1 MSGVNVLAR
10 VVEPSGDPDAFTLWQ
25 SGLCDAVSGIRQRS
39 LCHDISGEFLSFDL
53 GGAELFY
60 LHSHAQEIIRTT
72 PCSKRFAPMVVIN
85 LNGGLLISQN
95 DRTVELGKGE
105 FAFFDAANRLKLT
118 YHDEFEQLF
127 VRMPNSNFVRSDF
140 YKIIL
145 SKANVA
151 DGFNG
156 VFCKLVQEIWGNAA
170 SIMPL
175 EYGTLL
181 NSLLIFSHMTSPFRQ
196 LREITEPCIRMRR
209 AMAFIE
215 SNLAEDGLTAER
227 VAEAQNVS
235 RRYLD
240 ERFALLGTR
249 IEKWIWER
257 RLARAYEDLVLAGR
271 DSKNCKSI
279 IQIALD
285 SGFSSPSHFSRAFK
299 ARFGMPP
306 RELKRQIEQETF
318 SRLTH

>member
-1 MSGVNVLAR
+1 MGVNVLAR
-10 VVEPSGDPDAFTLWQ
+10 VPDPSLDPEASMRWQ
-25 SGLCDAVSGIRQRS
+25 NGLCDAVSGIQQRS
-39 LCHDISGEFLSFDL
+39 LCHDMGGEFLSFEL
-53 GGAELFY
+53 GGAELYY
-60 LHSHAQEIIRTT
+60 LHSQAQEIIRPT

-85 LNGGLLISQN
+85 LNGVLTLSQN
-95 DRTVELGKGE
+95 DRTVELHEGE
-105 FAFFDAANRLKLT
+105 FAFFDAANRLTMT
-118 YHDEFEQLF
+118 YPDEFRQLF
-127 VRMPNSNFVRSDF
+127 LRMPNSNFIRSDF

-145 SKANVA
+145 FKANV
-151 DGFNG
+151 DENFNDI
-156 VFCKLVQEIWGNAA
+156 FFKMIQQIWDNAA
-170 SIMPL
+170 SIRPD

-181 NSLLIFSHMTSPFRQ
+181 NSLLTLSHMTSPFREA
-196 LREITEPCIRMRR
+196 RGVTEPCVRMRR

-215 SNLAEDGLTAER
+215 NNLAESWLTAER

-240 ERFALLGTR
+240 ERFGLLGTR

-257 RLARAYEDLVLAGR
+257 RLARAHEDLVLAGR
-271 DSKNCKSI
+271 DARNCKSI

-306 RELKRQIEQETF
+306 RELKIQIERESF
-318 SRLTH
+318 GKLTH